1 MANELAKLSGY
12 YDRKTAHDMDYRGYM
27 EKQAMVKDIGTA
39 IQRSTEQQMIMTGV
53 VGANITSRI
62 DQSTERLEYSMVR
75 MQTGIQTSIK
85 AQTFAIVASHA
96 ALAHTF
102 NQGFDRINNTLD
114 MGFSGISNQ
123 LGSMTAAFSLGLSR
137 VADNIKQMSKD
148 ICDRLDAIHDIVNNP
163 LLTQSR
169 ELYRRSV
176 LNYNK
181 GFFEEAFE
189 DIKAA
194 VEKNK
199 TDYISWFH
207 AGKIFM
213 FGASEF
219 SNVINLDKAIIALT
233 NAAKYI
239 SPDIAVNKD
248 AQQMAAEIWF
258 YLGLANYNKFNDLNF
273 NKKETEAQA
282 MITEAQKAFEKSF
295 AYSENMLESRYNI
308 ARCKVI
314 MGNTADAIKDLETV
328 ITKDKGYAV
337 KSVDENDFETITAD
351 IYSLIER
358 MKKEIYPKAKAD
370 LDALKL
376 KVADTVFIGG
386 AFADM
391 VKKLVE
397 ENIPETFTEDM
408 PYFDIRNGY
417 EMFSLILDYL
427 NMEEY
432 PCDRLVAELLPKDC
446 PYGSLYTME
455 GEKGEHPI
463 FHDGLFGKLYNNC
476 FIFWGTY
483 WEDYHSN
490 KIKLMKEKHRITDH
504 GCPRLLTYKYTSIAK
519 PGIIE
524 FMPPTDELLQEVRC
538 KPPAGLSEGFNP
550 AKHYSDRYRTHLTTL
565 YEGIPDKDKANIDI
579 AKLSTLSE
587 GSLAKVLSKTLVAN
601 TNEYNCSLW
610 RFTVKWDKTKPFSEQ
625 ELEQEFGIAYSKNED
640 FFVPLCSI
648 NVKLAKNPETSKEYF
663 SCDTPIVFFQNKE
676 TIIMFPN
683 NKNKN
688 DPIKVFQPGII
699 SKSVIEKAEQEKK
712 KAEQEKAEQ
721 EAREAEAARKAK
733 AEQEAKEAEQR
744 QRQQWMAQGLCKYCG
759 GKLGGVFTK
768 KCKSCGREN

>member
-1 MANELAKLSGY
+1 MSNELSKLSGY

-75 MQTGIQTSIK
+75 MQTGIQTSIR
-85 AQTFAIVASHA
+85 AQTYTIVASHA

-123 LGSMTAAFSLGLSR
+123 LGAMTSAFSIGLSR
-137 VADNIKQMSKD
+137 IADNIKQMSKD

-189 DIKAA
+189 DIKTAI
-194 VEKNK
+194 EKNK

-219 SNVINLDKAIIALT
+219 CNVINLDKAISAFT

-239 SPDIAVNKD
+239 SPDIAVNED
-248 AQQMAAEIWF
+248 AQRMASEIWF
-258 YLGLANYNKFNDLNF
+258 YLGLAHYNKYNDLNF

-282 MITEAQKAFEKSF
+282 MITEARKAFEKSYS
-295 AYSENMLESRYNI
+295 YSENMLESLYNI
-308 ARCKVI
+308 ARCKII
-314 MGNTADAIKDLETV
+314 MGNAEDAIKDIETV
-328 ITKDKGYAV
+328 IAKDKGYAI
-337 KSVDENDFETITAD
+337 KAVDENDFETITAD

-386 AFADM
+386 PFADM

-397 ENIPETFTEDM
+397 DNIPETFMEDI
-408 PYFDIRNGY
+408 PYFDVRNGY
-417 EMFSLILDYL
+417 EIFPVILDYL

-446 PYGSLYTME
+446 PYDIRFK
-455 GEKGEHPI
+455 EKGEHPSFRGNI
-463 FHDGLFGKLYNNC
+463 ESIFGKLYNQSLIC
-476 FIFWGTY
+476 WGMNWTDTNQNL
-483 WEDYHSN
+483 E
-490 KIKLMKEKHRITDH
+490 KIKQMKEKYRITDH
-504 GCPRLLTYKYTSIAK
+504 GYPRLLTYKYTNIAN

-524 FMPPTDELLQEVRC
+524 FMLPTDELLQKVRC
-538 KPPAGLSEGFNP
+538 NAPSTGNP
-550 AKHYSDRYRTHLTTL
+550 FIPTKHYSDLYKSTL
-565 YEGIPDKDKANIDI
+565 YAFDDIPEKANIDI
-579 AKLSTLSE
+579 ADLLTLNHIDR
-587 GSLAKVLSKTLVAN
+587 SKASQSVN
-601 TNEYNCSLW
+601 NNEYNCSQW
-610 RFTVKWDKTKPFSEQ
+610 RFMVKWDKTKPSS
-625 ELEQEFGIAYSKNED
+625 EQEFGIAYSKNED

-648 NVKLAKNPETSKEYF
+648 NVGSTNGGGYLIFY
-663 SCDTPIVFFQNKE
+663 TPSVFFQNKE

-683 NKNKN
+683 NFKNKN

-721 EAREAEAARKAK
+721 EAIEAEAERKAK